1 MKTNIITSG
10 AIGLALTG
18 LLFAGCSDSQSTSLS
33 QYDGTGKKPAVQTQ
47 AAVPVLESSEMATN
61 TEPADYDFSDAT
73 VAKVSNQQLNDWMD
87 EVNVTLRDK
96 QATANDEQKENLEDL
111 GERAEDI
118 SEDLASLDSEELSQP
133 ADPEMVKDVLEVQVE
148 VGEYAER
155 L

>member
-1 MKTNIITSG
+1 MKTNMITSG

-18 LLFAGCSDSQSTSLS
+18 LLFAGCSDSQSTSVS
-33 QYDGTGKKPAVQTQ
+33 QYDATGKKPAVQTQ
-47 AAVPVLESSEMATN
+47 AAVPLLETSETAMN

-73 VAKVSNQQLNDWMD
+73 VAKVSNQQLSSWMD
-87 EVNVTLRDK
+87 EVKTTLQDK
-96 QATANDEQKENLEDL
+96 QATANDEQQENLEEL
-111 GERAEDI
+111 GERAEEI
-118 SEDLASLDSEELSQP
+118 SEDLASLDSEDLNQP